1 MIDIEVEEKVIT
13 KKKTQIKT
21 FESEERQTIIHC
33 IYNPLNAVRIW
44 PSTFLIENESGKRIK
59 LVTIFNIYFAPEWTF
74 AYNGNNKFTLVFGG
88 LSKGCTSFN
97 LMEIIPL
104 PEPFV
109 VKNIQRNKSD
119 VYNVQVD

>member
-1 MIDIEVEEKVIT
+1 MTETEEAVEV
-13 KKKTQIKT
+13 KTL
-21 FESEERQTIIHC
+21 ESEERQTIIHC